1 MVFWES
7 VSQDHELVLKLTV
20 GGPFCFAGDCRS
32 WDTTTEKKKNATSS
46 VPWGFPG
53 CKSLDSLQFGMVEL
67 PFVSRGK
74 KLFET
79 NGDWILMLE
88 CGIFCSSSDLLLV
101 LRFARGDCTKVVCH
115 ECWIVPAVS
124 RSACRSQKTTVL
136 SKKSLSLRSDVLFPS
151 SEMAHQK
158 REDTGR
164 GHERAEGKVVGHP
177 FPAPSRKSLSL
188 RSDVLFPS
196 SEMERRK
203 NLVYDEPKARRR
215 RSKS

>member
-1 MVFWES
+1 MEW
-7 VSQDHELVLKLTV
+7 V
-20 GGPFCFAGDCRS
+20 GAGVEWVGAGRLHVR
-32 WDTTTEKKKNATSS
+32 TSS
-46 VPWGFPG
+46 IRDHHGFG
-53 CKSLDSLQFGMVEL
+53 LGE
-67 PFVSRGK
+67 

-136 SKKSLSLRSDVLFPS
+136 SKKSLPSFRSPDAGP
-151 SEMAHQK
+151 
-158 REDTGR
+158 D
-164 GHERAEGKVVGHP
+164 HERLKGKTVDHP
-177 FPAPSRKSLSL
+177 FPAPSKRSLSL

-215 RSKS
+215 RSGS

>member
-1 MVFWES
+1 M
-7 VSQDHELVLKLTV
+7 TV
-20 GGPFCFAGDCRS
+20 VVGIRQR
-32 WDTTTEKKKNATSS
+32 KKKRMPLPVFLGVFLGVSRSTRFSSAWSS
-46 VPWGFPG
+46 V
-53 CKSLDSLQFGMVEL
+53 

-136 SKKSLSLRSDVLFPS
+136 SKKSLSLRSDVLF
-151 SEMAHQK
+151 A
-158 REDTGR
+158 
-164 GHERAEGKVVGHP
+164 
-177 FPAPSRKSLSL
+177 
-188 RSDVLFPS
+188 S

-215 RSKS
+215 RSGS